1 MSGVT
6 GAKGNAGS
14 FVAFRLAGA
23 VDAGGALFL
32 GSVALHAA
40 VLGLD
45 GDVAEPQAGAGTV
58 AVAARH
64 AAL

>member
-1 MSGVT
+1 
-6 GAKGNAGS
+6 
-14 FVAFRLAGA
+14 